1 MTWFKSAEQ
10 SKKSGA
16 TAQSEPDRTK
26 VQNDRAEPNKKVGE
40 KPVFLD
46 CWRLLEPSFL
56 GAREDSSKRIHKN
69 PYDSE
74 NQGCESRAI
83 PKNPYDSGNEEP
95 PRGSASISQRLLKL
109 SSHEP
114 RRSREP
120 SHPRDTKGS
129 DRRKDSDRD
138 HNRYGH

>member
-1 MTWFKSAEQ
+1 MVISAEQ

-16 TAQSEPDRTK
+16 NAQSELDHTK

-46 CWRLLEPSFL
+46 SWRLFEPSLL

-74 NQGCESRAI
+74 NEGSESRAI
-83 PKNPYDSGNEEP
+83 PKNPYDSGNEEA
-95 PRGSASISQRLLKL
+95 PRGSASMTQRLLKL

-120 SHPRDTKGS
+120 SHPRNTRGS
-129 DRRKDSDRD
+129 DRRNDSDRD
-138 HNRYGH
+138 YNRYGH